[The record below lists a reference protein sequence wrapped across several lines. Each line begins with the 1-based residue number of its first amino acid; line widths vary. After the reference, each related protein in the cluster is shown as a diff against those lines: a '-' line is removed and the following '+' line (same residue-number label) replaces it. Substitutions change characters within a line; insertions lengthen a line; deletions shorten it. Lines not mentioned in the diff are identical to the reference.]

1 MEENMK
7 WSQAAKELE
16 PKLRKLWN
24 SDDYVKGVITF
35 AGSDD
40 NLYKIS
46 DFIDMSY
53 RMNQTIT
60 ADDISYLILVLNKD
74 LGKNE

>member
-46 DFIDMSY
+46 DFIDIDRKS
-53 RMNQTIT
+53 
-60 ADDISYLILVLNKD
+60 VV
-74 LGKNE
+74 